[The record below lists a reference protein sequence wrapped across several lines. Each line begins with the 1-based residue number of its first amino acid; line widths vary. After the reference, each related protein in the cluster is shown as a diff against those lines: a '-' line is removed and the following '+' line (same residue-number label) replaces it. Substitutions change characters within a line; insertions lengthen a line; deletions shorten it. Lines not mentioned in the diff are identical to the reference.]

1 MQKIELKDLM
11 KAGIHFGHRSSAWCP
26 KMEPFLFGTKSGVH
40 IINLEKSKEQLE
52 KTAAFV
58 QSIVGSGGTILF
70 VGTKPQAKEIVRF
83 YASKVEMPYV
93 VERWLGGSLTNF
105 KEIFGLVKKF
115 QRLTKESQQD
125 DYEEKYTKKE
135 RLVFSQEIKK
145 LEKDIGGISDMSKLP
160 EAIFITS
167 VRDEKTA
174 VSESIK
180 KEIPIIGVCD
190 SNANPEN
197 INHIVPAND
206 DAVKSIEFVVKYITN
221 AVEEGKKEYAEMPAR
236 HASQGDSGG
245 IKNKPEE
252 TKKEENIKK

>member
-40 IINLEKSKEQLE
+40 IINLEKTKEQLE

-58 QSIVGSGGTILF
+58 QSIVGSGGKILY
-70 VGTKPQAKEIVRF
+70 VGTKPQAKGVIKSCAIQVG
-83 YASKVEMPYV
+83 MPYV

-105 KEIFGLVKKF
+105 KEIFGLVKKL
-115 QRLTKESQQD
+115 QRLIKDSEQG

-167 VRDEKTA
+167 VRDEKTS
-174 VSESIK
+174 VSESVK

-190 SNANPEN
+190 SNASPEN
-197 INHIVPAND
+197 INHIIPAND
-206 DAVKSIEFVVKYITN
+206 DAVKSIDYVVKYITN
-221 AVEEGKKEYAEMPAR
+221 AIEEGKKEYAEMT
-236 HASQGDSGG
+236 
-245 IKNKPEE
+245 KNKPEE
-252 TKKEENIKK
+252 IKKEEDKNIKK

>member
-26 KMEPFLFGTKSGVH
+26 KMEPFLFGTKSGIH
-40 IINLEKSKEQLE
+40 IINLEKSKEQFE
-52 KTAAFV
+52 KVAAFV
-58 QSIVGSGGTILF
+58 QSVVGSGGTILY
-70 VGTKPQAKEIVRF
+70 VGTKPQAKEIVKK
-83 YASKVEMPYV
+83 YAIQVEMPYV
-93 VERWLGGSLTNF
+93 TERWLGGSLTNF
-105 KEIFGLVKKF
+105 KEIFGLVKKL

-160 EAIFITS
+160 DAIFITS

-174 VSESIK
+174 VSESTK

-197 INHIVPAND
+197 IGHIVPAND
-206 DAVKSIEFVVKYITN
+206 DAVKSIEYVVKYITD
-221 AVEEGKKEYAEMPAR
+221 AIEEGKKEYAEMV
-236 HASQGDSGG
+236 
-245 IKNKPEE
+245 KKEPEE
-252 TKKEENIKK
+252 TKKEGEK